1 MWGQELCFYHLNLAQ
16 ETPDNKENE
25 ITVVLKVSD
34 NLVIKGSIDYR
45 DAIGTQTGTAE
56 QIISAEAEYVLCLK
70 ENHKHL
76 FLNTRD
82 AFTGKDTRFVY
93 SIFDKAHERVEERA
107 STLRIE
113 DVFEPDECKMW
124 LNLRALVQFLS
135 VSPPFPVVLK
145 AALNMN
151 YLKELLRT

>member
-1 MWGQELCFYHLNLAQ
+1 MCLYY
-16 ETPDNKENE
+16 NK
-25 ITVVLKVSD
+25 
-34 NLVIKGSIDYR
+34 
-45 DAIGTQTGTAE
+45 
-56 QIISAEAEYVLCLK
+56 
-70 ENHKHL
+70 
-76 FLNTRD
+76 
-82 AFTGKDTRFVY
+82 
-93 SIFDKAHERVEERA
+93 
-107 STLRIE
+107 LRIK